1 MKFIASLLPTMKP
14 TTCVSRQAGREMRW
28 EDEEEEE
35 GEEKAL
41 GSSTKTKVKKKNLK
55 KKSHIHTYKEKS
67 LSCSYLSKLIPV
79 SFYIW

>member
-41 GSSTKTKVKKKNLK
+41 GSSTKTKVKKKN
-55 KKSHIHTYKEKS
+55 
-67 LSCSYLSKLIPV
+67 
-79 SFYIW
+79 